1 MNRFYIATVLAV
13 LLPAT
18 SYAQTGQDNLQDGYG
33 VISHTEGWARRF
45 AHKLFDN
52 LMGAEYY
59 DTRPAGDR
67 DVKDDEDADEVTKV
81 SVNVNIGGYDDDEF
95 DSYPYFVPGDKTL
108 HFGPGHTPGFYI
120 GINNLCGDQP
130 PGPLEELPQRAGKGF
145 EFGFALSR
153 LGYHMT
159 PNLSLNTAVY
169 ISRSRYWFSE
179 ARYLDWTDTGNRSR
193 TLQLTDARFKEMNVT
208 QGYMRYWSLRIP
220 FCFELKS
227 ANYNGPYLAVGPEI
241 EYRFGEASKVKTEGS
256 KKKKTVT
263 NDLNLNPLS
272 LNLVARIG
280 ISDFGIIA
288 RYSFSELFKNDNPA
302 KTAPFMIGVT
312 SAF

>member
-1 MNRFYIATVLAV
+1 MAA
-13 LLPAT
+13 LLPLT
-18 SYAQTGQDNLQDGYG
+18 SYAQTGKDYQQDEYG

-52 LMGAEYY
+52 LMGVEYY
-59 DTRPAGDR
+59 DPKPTENT
-67 DVKDDEDADEVTKV
+67 DVKDNEDADESTNV
-81 SVNVNIGGYDDDEF
+81 SVNVNIGRYDEDEF
-95 DSYPYFVPGDKTL
+95 YPYFVPGDNTL

-130 PGPLEELPQRAGKGF
+130 PRPLEELPQRAGKGF
-145 EFGFALSR
+145 EFGFALGR
-153 LGYHMT
+153 LGYHLT
-159 PNLSLNTAVY
+159 PNISLNTAVY

-179 ARYLDWTDTGNRSR
+179 ARYLDWTDSGNRSR
-193 TLQLTDARFKEMNVT
+193 TLQLTDARFNEMNVT

-220 FCFELKS
+220 FCLELKS

-241 EYRFGEASKVKTEGS
+241 EYRFGEVSKVKTEGS

-272 LNLVARIG
+272 LNVVARIG
-280 ISDFGIIA
+280 ISDIGIIA
-288 RYSFSELFKNDNPA
+288 RYSLSELFKNDNPV
-302 KTAPFMIGVT
+302 KTAPFMIGIT